1 MQRKA
6 MTRIWLA
13 LALLL
18 ASAVVWYRTATHDT
32 WIEGHIYERRDMSG
46 KPAGPV
52 AAARVST
59 DRGDEHTITDGEGYF
74 ELRTRRVAPDE
85 FVVVT
90 VRTPDAVVTIRRLGK
105 PRLSLD
111 VVLTND

>member
-1 MQRKA
+1 

-18 ASAVVWYRTATHDT
+18 ASAAVWYRTAAHGT
-32 WIEGHIYERRDMSG
+32 WIEGDIYERRDPSG
-46 KPAGPV
+46 KPTGPV
-52 AAARVST
+52 AAARVPT
-59 DRGDEHTITDGEGYF
+59 DQADENTVTDDEGYF
-74 ELRTRRVAPDE
+74 QPRTRLVARDD

-90 VRTPDAVVTIRRLGK
+90 VRTPDAVVTIRRLGM

-111 VVLTND
+111 VVMTND